1 MVTMNITVD
10 KELTPRDVRTD
21 IKEQAK
27 AFKMLY
33 SPERLRDMFAN
44 TILANDD
51 RKIMF
56 MYGDIIACNASVYQ
70 GGNFGDVLAHFQIKM
85 TVDSGNFIFKVKF
98 YMDYDGNVNTEVIRF
113 KDGTT
118 MNMWDVDVFELV

>member
-1 MVTMNITVD
+1 MIMNIMVD
-10 KELTPRDVRTD
+10 KELTPKDVRTE

-44 TILANDD
+44 TILVNDD

-56 MYGDIIACNASVYQ
+56 MYGDIIACSALVYQ

-85 TVDSGNFIFKVKF
+85 TVDGGNFIFKVRF
-98 YMDYDGNVNTEVIRF
+98 YIDYDGNVNTEVIRF